1 MIKNLFLFQKIFD
14 DYVDPLV
21 IFDQKGQI
29 EYSNK
34 RWDDF
39 SGYKLKELVGKPLF
53 VLISGQE
60 KRKIDNLIK
69 KEIKETREL
78 STFFLA
84 KNKKEIPIVLSIMS
98 LTDKKDKFI
107 GGLAIFSGA
116 EADKTKSELGILQK
130 AQEEAEEGRMVL
142 EVKVKAKT
150 KALREINET
159 LEDQVTER
167 TKELQEQI
175 DELEQWRKMAVG
187 RELKMAELKEKNKK
201 LELKLKKKL

>member
-14 DYVDPLV
+14 DYIDPLV
-21 IFDQKGQI
+21 LFDQKGRI

-69 KEIKETREL
+69 KEITETREL
-78 STFFLA
+78 NTFFLP
-84 KNKKEIPIVLSIMS
+84 KNKKEIPIILNIMP
-98 LTDKKDKFI
+98 LTDKKGEFI
-107 GGLAIFSGA
+107 GGLSVFSGA
-116 EADKTKSELGILQK
+116 EVGKTKSELGVLQK
-130 AQEEAEEGRMVL
+130 AQEEAEERRMIL

-159 LEDQVTER
+159 LEDQVEER
-167 TKELQEQI
+167 TKKLQEQI

-187 RELKMAELKEKNKK
+187 RELKMAELKEKIK
-201 LELKLKKKL
+201 ELKDKP